1 MAAVAAEV
9 PAEPPSSGVRN
20 PSVGSACSRRRR
32 CDPRRSSRR
41 IAAASCNGRA
51 KIHPS
56 GLRSVSSPTMR
67 MARLERSECNW
78 YPQRS
83 SLTCPGEELGGGG
96 KARAGLGRGWVGF
109 GREGQWP
116 IYYWISFGR
125 NITPTAQV
133 SVSGGGPYPRTAFVS
148 ATAWT
153 ARQPCNRLSTSAHA
167 KH

>member
-96 KARAGLGRGWVGF
+96 KARAGLGGV
-109 GREGQWP
+109 REGGTMADILLGLLRSQHHTNCTR
-116 IYYWISFGR
+116 FGLRRRSLSSHCFRLR
-125 NITPTAQV
+125 N
-133 SVSGGGPYPRTAFVS
+133 GLDR
-148 ATAWT
+148 ATA
-153 ARQPCNRLSTSAHA
+153 L
-167 KH
+167 